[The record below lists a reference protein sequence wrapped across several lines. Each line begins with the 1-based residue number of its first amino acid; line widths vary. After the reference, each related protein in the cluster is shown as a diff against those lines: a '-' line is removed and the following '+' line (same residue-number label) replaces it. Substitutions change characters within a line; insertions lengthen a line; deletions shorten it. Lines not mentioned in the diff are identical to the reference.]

1 MGGMGY
7 GGEDRWDLDVL
18 LLQLISLGFKTLLP
32 EAHTYSWFYE
42 NE

>member
-7 GGEDRWDLDVL
+7 GGEERWDLDVL
-18 LLQLISLGFKTLLP
+18 LHRLISLGFKLP
-32 EAHTYSWFYE
+32 LPGVHAYSWFYE